1 MFFPPDLREWL
12 PENHLV
18 YFIVDIIERL
28 DLQSFKINHAPPN
41 RRFGGAWLF
50 W

>member
-12 PENHLV
+12 PENHLA

-28 DLQSFKINHAPPN
+28 DLQSFKINHTPPN
-41 RRFGGAWLF
+41 RRFCGVWLF

>member
-12 PENHLV
+12 PQNHLV

-28 DLQSFKINHAPPN
+28 DVSRFKVNT
-41 RRFGGAWLF
+41 RGSGSE
-50 W
+50 